1 MNNTYSLKSQHNKA
15 AFAEGVKDG
24 VPIALAYLAVSFS
37 LGIAAKNVGFTPWQG
52 FVVSTLCA
60 ASAGEYIGFTMV
72 AAGATLMETAIA
84 TLITNARYLLM
95 SCAMSQRTD
104 PKMPFF
110 HRIFIGQFITDELFG
125 IAIARKGM
133 INPFYSYGAFLVAI
147 PAWSFGTALGV
158 VAGNIMPIS
167 LASAFSVALYG
178 MFLAIII
185 PPAKTNRIV
194 LGIII
199 VGFVLSYLASIL
211 PFISTLSEGTRTI
224 ILTVLISTAAAFLFP
239 YEEKNTEESQ

>member
-1 MNNTYSLKSQHNKA
+1 
-15 AFAEGVKDG
+15 
-24 VPIALAYLAVSFS
+24 
-37 LGIAAKNVGFTPWQG
+37 
-52 FVVSTLCA
+52 
-60 ASAGEYIGFTMV
+60 
-72 AAGATLMETAIA
+72 
-84 TLITNARYLLM
+84 LLM

-178 MFLAIII
+178 MFIAIII
-185 PPAKTNRIV
+185 APARKDKAVALVVVASFILSSV
-194 LGIII
+194 GAYLPLFAGI
-199 VGFVLSYLASIL
+199 A
-211 PFISTLSEGTRTI
+211 EGTKTMVV
-224 ILTVLISTAAAFLFP
+224 TVVVATAAAILLP
-239 YEEKNTEESQ
+239 HSDEEEAE

>member
-60 ASAGEYIGFTMV
+60 ASAGDYIGFTMV

-178 MFLAIII
+178 MFIAIII
-185 PPAKTNRIV
+185 APARKDKAVALVVVASFILSSV
-194 LGIII
+194 GAYLPLFAGI
-199 VGFVLSYLASIL
+199 A
-211 PFISTLSEGTRTI
+211 EGTKTMVV
-224 ILTVLISTAAAFLFP
+224 TVAVATVAAILFP
-239 YEEKNTEESQ
+239 HSDEEEAE

>member
-37 LGIAAKNVGFTPWQG
+37 HGIAAKNVGFTPWQG

-178 MFLAIII
+178 MFIAIII
-185 PPAKTNRIV
+185 APARKDKAVALVVVASFILSSV
-194 LGIII
+194 GAYLPLFAGI
-199 VGFVLSYLASIL
+199 A
-211 PFISTLSEGTRTI
+211 EGTKTMVV
-224 ILTVLISTAAAFLFP
+224 TVAVATVAAILFP
-239 YEEKNTEESQ
+239 HSDEEEAE

>member
-1 MNNTYSLKSQHNKA
+1 MSNIYSLKSQHNKT

-37 LGIAAKNVGFTPWQG
+37 LGIATKNVGFTPWQG

-178 MFLAIII
+178 MFIAIII
-185 PPAKTNRIV
+185 APARKDKAVALVVVASFILSSV
-194 LGIII
+194 GAYLPLFAGI
-199 VGFVLSYLASIL
+199 A
-211 PFISTLSEGTRTI
+211 EGTKTMVV
-224 ILTVLISTAAAFLFP
+224 TVVVATAAAILLP
-239 YEEKNTEESQ
+239 HSDEEEAE

>member
-178 MFLAIII
+178 MFIAIII
-185 PPAKTNRIV
+185 APARKDKAVALVVVASFILSSV
-194 LGIII
+194 GAYLPLFAGI
-199 VGFVLSYLASIL
+199 A
-211 PFISTLSEGTRTI
+211 EGTKTMVV
-224 ILTVLISTAAAFLFP
+224 TVAVATVAAILFP
-239 YEEKNTEESQ
+239 HSDEEEAE

>member
-95 SCAMSQRTD
+95 SCAMGQRTD

-133 INPFYSYGAFLVAI
+133 INPFYSYGALLVAI

-178 MFLAIII
+178 MFIAIII
-185 PPAKTNRIV
+185 APARKDKAVALVVVASFI
-194 LGIII
+194 LSSAGAYLPLFEGI
-199 VGFVLSYLASIL
+199 A
-211 PFISTLSEGTRTI
+211 EGTKTMVV
-224 ILTVLISTAAAFLFP
+224 TVAVATVAAILFP
-239 YEEKNTEESQ
+239 HSDEEEAE

>member
-178 MFLAIII
+178 MFIAIII
-185 PPAKTNRIV
+185 APARKDKAVALVVVASFILSSV
-194 LGIII
+194 GAYLPLFAGI
-199 VGFVLSYLASIL
+199 A
-211 PFISTLSEGTRTI
+211 EGTKTMVV
-224 ILTVLISTAAAFLFP
+224 TVAVATVAAILFP
-239 YEEKNTEESQ
+239 HNDDEEAE

>member
-37 LGIAAKNVGFTPWQG
+37 LGIVAKNVGFTPWQG

-158 VAGNIMPIS
+158 VAGNIMPLS

-178 MFLAIII
+178 MFIAIII
-185 PPAKTNRIV
+185 APARKDKAVALVVVASFILSSV
-194 LGIII
+194 GAYLPLFAGI
-199 VGFVLSYLASIL
+199 A
-211 PFISTLSEGTRTI
+211 EGTKTMVV
-224 ILTVLISTAAAFLFP
+224 TVAVATVAAILFP
-239 YEEKNTEESQ
+239 HNDEEEAE

>member
-158 VAGNIMPIS
+158 VAGNIMPLS

-178 MFLAIII
+178 MFIAIII
-185 PPAKTNRIV
+185 APARKDKAVALVVVASFI
-194 LGIII
+194 LSSIGAYLPLFAGI
-199 VGFVLSYLASIL
+199 A
-211 PFISTLSEGTRTI
+211 EGTKTMVV
-224 ILTVLISTAAAFLFP
+224 TVAVATVAAILFP
-239 YEEKNTEESQ
+239 HNDEEEAE

>member
-1 MNNTYSLKSQHNKA
+1 MENTYSLKSAHNKT
-15 AFAEGVKDG
+15 AFAEGLKDG

-84 TLITNARYLLM
+84 TLITNARYMLM

-110 HRIFIGQFITDELFG
+110 HRILVGQYITDELFG
-125 IAIARKGM
+125 IAIARKGTL
-133 INPFYSYGAFLVAI
+133 NPFYSYGAIAI
-147 PAWSFGTALGV
+147 AVPAWSIGTALGV
-158 VAGNIMPIS
+158 VAGNIMPLS

-178 MFLAIII
+178 MFIAIII
-185 PPAKTNRIV
+185 APARKDKV
-194 LGIII
+194 VAL
-199 VGFVLSYLASIL
+199 VVVASFVLSSVGAYLPLFAEIAD
-211 PFISTLSEGTRTI
+211 GTKTMVV
-224 ILTVLISTAAAFLFP
+224 TVVVAAVAAVLFP
-239 YEEKNTEESQ
+239 HEDEQEAE

>member
-1 MNNTYSLKSQHNKA
+1 MSNTYSLKSPENKI
-15 AFAEGVKDG
+15 AFGQGIKDG
-24 VPIALAYLAVSFS
+24 VPIAFAYFAVSFS

-72 AAGATLMETAIA
+72 AAAATLLETAIA

-95 SCAMSQRTD
+95 SCALSQRVD
-104 PKMPFF
+104 PEMPFF
-110 HRIFIGQFITDELFG
+110 HRIFVGQFITDELFG

-133 INPFYSYGAFLVAI
+133 LNPFYSYGAFLVAI

-158 VAGNIMPIS
+158 IAGNIMPVS

-178 MFLAIII
+178 MFIAIII
-185 PPAKTNRIV
+185 APARKDKAVALVVAASFILSSVGAYMPVFANIADGTKTMIV
-194 LGIII
+194 TVI
-199 VGFVLSYLASIL
+199 VA
-211 PFISTLSEGTRTI
+211 
-224 ILTVLISTAAAFLFP
+224 TAAAILFP
-239 YEEKNTEESQ
+239 HEDEQEAE

>member
-1 MNNTYSLKSQHNKA
+1 MKSQHNKA

-84 TLITNARYLLM
+84 TLISNSRYLLM

-178 MFLAIII
+178 MFIAIII
-185 PPAKTNRIV
+185 APARKDKAVALVVVASFILSSV
-194 LGIII
+194 GAYLPLFAGI
-199 VGFVLSYLASIL
+199 A
-211 PFISTLSEGTRTI
+211 EGTKTMVV
-224 ILTVLISTAAAFLFP
+224 TVAVATVAAILFP
-239 YEEKNTEESQ
+239 HNDEEEAE

>member
-158 VAGNIMPIS
+158 VAGNIMQIS

-178 MFLAIII
+178 MFIAIII
-185 PPAKTNRIV
+185 APARKDKAVALVVVASFILSSV
-194 LGIII
+194 GAYLPLFAGI
-199 VGFVLSYLASIL
+199 A
-211 PFISTLSEGTRTI
+211 EGTKTMVV
-224 ILTVLISTAAAFLFP
+224 TVAVATVAAILFP
-239 YEEKNTEESQ
+239 HNDEEEAE

>member
-1 MNNTYSLKSQHNKA
+1 MKNTYSLKSQHNKA

-178 MFLAIII
+178 MFIAIII
-185 PPAKTNRIV
+185 APARKDKAVALVVVASFILSSV
-194 LGIII
+194 GAYLPLFAGI
-199 VGFVLSYLASIL
+199 A
-211 PFISTLSEGTRTI
+211 EGTKTMVV
-224 ILTVLISTAAAFLFP
+224 TVAVATVAAILFP
-239 YEEKNTEESQ
+239 HNDEEEAE

>member
-178 MFLAIII
+178 MFIAIII
-185 PPAKTNRIV
+185 APARKDKAVALVVVASFI
-194 LGIII
+194 LSSIGAYLPLFAGI
-199 VGFVLSYLASIL
+199 A
-211 PFISTLSEGTRTI
+211 EGTKTMVV
-224 ILTVLISTAAAFLFP
+224 TVAVATVAAILFP
-239 YEEKNTEESQ
+239 HNDEEEAE

>member
-178 MFLAIII
+178 MFIAIII
-185 PPAKTNRIV
+185 APARKDKAVTLVVVASFI
-194 LGIII
+194 LSSAGAYLPLFEGI
-199 VGFVLSYLASIL
+199 A
-211 PFISTLSEGTRTI
+211 EGTKTMVV
-224 ILTVLISTAAAFLFP
+224 TVAVATVAAILFP
-239 YEEKNTEESQ
+239 HSDEEEAE

>member
-133 INPFYSYGAFLVAI
+133 INPFYSYGAFLAAI

-178 MFLAIII
+178 MFIAIII
-185 PPAKTNRIV
+185 APARKDKAVALVVVASFILSSV
-194 LGIII
+194 GAYLPLFAGI
-199 VGFVLSYLASIL
+199 A
-211 PFISTLSEGTRTI
+211 EGTKTMVV
-224 ILTVLISTAAAFLFP
+224 TVAVATVAAILFP
-239 YEEKNTEESQ
+239 HKDEEEAE

>member
-178 MFLAIII
+178 MFIAIII
-185 PPAKTNRIV
+185 APARKDKAVALVVVASFILSSV
-194 LGIII
+194 GAYLPLFAGI
-199 VGFVLSYLASIL
+199 A
-211 PFISTLSEGTRTI
+211 EGTKTMVV
-224 ILTVLISTAAAFLFP
+224 TVAVATVAAILFP
-239 YEEKNTEESQ
+239 HNDEEEAE

>member
-178 MFLAIII
+178 MFIAIII
-185 PPAKTNRIV
+185 APARKDKAVALVVVASFILSSV
-194 LGIII
+194 GAYLPLFEGI
-199 VGFVLSYLASIL
+199 A
-211 PFISTLSEGTRTI
+211 EGTKTMVV
-224 ILTVLISTAAAFLFP
+224 TVAVATVAAILFP
-239 YEEKNTEESQ
+239 HSDEEEAE

>member
-1 MNNTYSLKSQHNKA
+1 MLNNTYSLKSQHNKA

-178 MFLAIII
+178 MFIAIII
-185 PPAKTNRIV
+185 APARKDKAVALVVVASFI
-194 LGIII
+194 LSSIGAYLPLFAGI
-199 VGFVLSYLASIL
+199 A
-211 PFISTLSEGTRTI
+211 EGTKTMVV
-224 ILTVLISTAAAFLFP
+224 TVAVATVAAILFP
-239 YEEKNTEESQ
+239 HNDEEEAE

>member
-178 MFLAIII
+178 MFIAIVVPQAREEKPILLSVVLALVFSCLFAYVPGLKEISAGLAIVIC
-185 PPAKTNRIV
+185 
-194 LGIII
+194 
-199 VGFVLSYLASIL
+199 
-211 PFISTLSEGTRTI
+211 
-224 ILTVLISTAAAFLFP
+224 TVAAAAICALVCP
-239 YEEKNTEESQ
+239 IDEEVAA